1 MAAYKS
7 YELGVVDGVGAE
19 RVENG
24 TFFGRVRRDY
34 FHINSTDEMNGAST
48 AAADTVELARIPKG
62 AIIQDV
68 VIYHED
74 WGTDVDIDIGLF
86 GTDGD
91 GTYDNAGTADDA
103 DFLVADYD
111 LTATVT
117 AKTSILEPALAT
129 EPFGYVTTKA
139 VTVKGTIVDGGTISV
154 SADKD
159 MNGYVEYVVD

>member
-1 MAAYKS
+1 MASYKS

-24 TFFGRVRRDY
+24 TFFGRVRRDF
-34 FHINSTDEMNGAST
+34 FHVNTTDEMNAAST
-48 AAADTVELARIPKG
+48 AAADTAELARIPKG
-62 AIIQDV
+62 AIILDV

-74 WGTDVDIDIGLF
+74 WGTDVDVDIGLF
-86 GTDGD
+86 GTDGS
-91 GTYDNAGTADDA
+91 GTYDNASTADDD

-117 AKTSILEPALAT
+117 SPTSIIEPALAT

-139 VTVKGTIVDGGTISV
+139 VTVKATIVDGGTISV
-154 SADKD
+154 TADKD
-159 MNGYVEYVVD
+159 MNGYVEYIVD